1 MALLKRQVTGSRG
14 VTIQLV
20 GLDDIIK
27 KLGQYEDMQMAAFR
41 EAAKEAGKIIQASMR
56 AELEKNTG
64 AKRNVNVKDM
74 TDKAREQVANGT
86 IDVRRL
92 RTKAEKNGPLT
103 EMELHW
109 ARERQK
115 QGKSGK
121 IKRQKTVKESVAISK
136 YVSSSGRMGAYG
148 NTGSLKKSINYRIW
162 SPKAKKIKVKIN
174 GKNKWKSNSSGIV
187 YLIAG
192 PTKVVT
198 AAYNEMAG
206 EIQKVNTFNYAH
218 LVERGHKK
226 VVMGRKYPGMVPAY
240 PFMRPGFAK
249 VRMLASA
256 RARNVLKRHLTAA
269 RLKYVGRAGAA

>member
-103 EMELHW
+103 EQELEW
-109 ARERQK
+109 LRDRQK
-115 QGKSGK
+115 QGKPVTG
-121 IKRQKTVKESVAISK
+121 IRPRRQKTIAEDVKLSSFVSK
-136 YVSSSGRMGAYG
+136 RGQMGVYGRS
-148 NTGSLKKSINYRIW
+148 GSLKKSINFKIW
-162 SPKAKKIKVKIN
+162 SPKAKATRVK
-174 GKNKWKSNSSGIV
+174 GHKWKRSSSGKV
-187 YLIAG
+187 YLIVG
-192 PTKVVT
+192 PTRVTT

-206 EIQKVNTFNYAH
+206 KIQKVNTFNYAH

-226 VVMGRKYPGMVPAY
+226 VVIGRKYPGMVPAY

>member
-14 VTIQLV
+14 ITIQLV

-64 AKRNVNVKDM
+64 AKRNVNIRDM
-74 TDKAREQVANGT
+74 TDKAREQIANGT
-86 IDVRRL
+86 ISIRRL
-92 RTKAEKNGPLT
+92 RTKAEKAGPLT

-109 ARERQK
+109 LRERQK

-121 IKRQKTVKESVAISK
+121 IRRQKTIKDSVAISK
-136 YVSSSGRMGAYG
+136 YVSPAGRMGAYG
-148 NTGSLKKSINYRIW
+148 NTGSLKKSINYKLW
-162 SPKAKKIKVKIN
+162 SPTAKAVRVK
-174 GKNKWKSNSSGIV
+174 GRKFKRVSSGIV
-187 YLIAG
+187 YLIVG
-192 PTKVVT
+192 PTRVQT

-218 LVERGHKK
+218 LVERGHKM
-226 VVMGRKYPGMVPAY
+226 VVMGRKYPGRVPAY
-240 PFMRPGFAK
+240 PFMGPGFMK

-256 RARNVLKRHLTAA
+256 RAKNVLKRHLTAA